1 MSPTDVGVTP
11 AVELV
16 HRSFKRLNEGG
27 DIDALAELVAPD
39 FIINIPE
46 LPEPM
51 RGRDSWKQNA
61 SMMFG
66 AFPDLHAEID
76 DIFGVKDIVAVRLT
90 FSGTHK
96 GDFLG
101 IPATNRRVEFKSVEF
116 YRVAEDLL
124 AEEWVAPDI
133 ESLMS
138 QISPK

>member
-16 HRSFKRLNEGG
+16 RRSFERLNEGG
-27 DIDALAELVAPD
+27 DIDTLAELVTPD

-51 RGRDSWKQNA
+51 LGRDAWRQNA
-61 SMMFG
+61 QMMFG

-90 FSGTHK
+90 FSGTHQ

-101 IPATNRRVEFKSVEF
+101 VAATNRTVEFKSVEL
-116 YRVAEDLL
+116 YRVDGDLL

-133 ESLMS
+133 EGLMA
-138 QISPK
+138 QISA

>member
-1 MSPTDVGVTP
+1 MSPKDIGVTP

-16 HRSFKRLNEGG
+16 RRSFETLNEGG
-27 DIDALAELVAPD
+27 DIDVLAELVTPD

-51 RGRDSWKQNA
+51 HGRDAWKQNA

-76 DIFGVKDIVAVRLT
+76 DIFGVKDIVGVRLT
-90 FSGTHK
+90 FSGTHQ

-101 IPATNRRVEFKSVEF
+101 IAATNRKVEFKSVEF
-116 YRVAEDLL
+116 YRVDGDLL

-133 ESLMS
+133 ESLMA
-138 QISPK
+138 QISA